1 MVRIAHFLAKI
12 GGDPCILEGI
22 VLEGV
27 LSHLGELWVVASSS
41 IHVDDLL
48 QAIGNCRRHPCLHR
62 LSCLHLECTQIVVE

>member
-12 GGDPCILEGI
+12 GDDPCVLGGI
-22 VLEGV
+22 IFEGV

-48 QAIGNCRRHPCLHR
+48 QAIGSCRRHPCLQS
-62 LSCLHLECTQIVVE
+62 LSCLHLECTQIVGE